1 MPTVKEIIQV
11 LQYTYDQEEILC
23 IQWWDKTLFETEQ
36 SEVNLDDWIEVD
48 NKFDEITE
56 VEQSRIYDKIV
67 NFIEQ
72 NRG

>member
-36 SEVNLDDWIEVD
+36 SEINLDDWIEVD

>member
-36 SEVNLDDWIEVD
+36 SEVNLYDWIEVD

>member
-36 SEVNLDDWIEVD
+36 SEVNLDDWIEVE